1 MLCKECNE
9 PLAKVTFSGGES
21 YICLNWRCC
30 LYRQPQM
37 KKLKRVILK
46 HHKTPGK
53 FRSWAHYR
61 QYLAERSRN
70 YHALSDLGFDYKFCG
85 RFKSNK
91 QTERIEGLVRR
102 GLSVKY
108 ITKMIGDGHG

>member
-1 MLCKECNE
+1 MKE
-9 PLAKVTFSGGES
+9 
-21 YICLNWRCC
+21 
-30 LYRQPQM
+30 
-37 KKLKRVILK
+37 LKRVILK
-46 HHKTPGK
+46 HHKVPGK

-61 QYLAERSRN
+61 QYVAERNRN

-91 QTERIEGLVRR
+91 QTNRIKAMRQR

-108 ITKMIGDGHG
+108 ITKMLSGEHGQTK